1 MLNFI
6 EDKILFKKLFATR
19 FREVLKEYPEFY
31 EFIMN
36 LLVYGTAYVVGGFVR
51 DSINHKKSRD
61 LDMIV
66 SISHNQA

>member
-36 LLVYGTAYVVGGFVR
+36 LLVYGTAYVVGGFVVVV
-51 DSINHKKSRD
+51 K
-61 LDMIV
+61 V
-66 SISHNQA
+66 